1 MTNLVKVEMVGNKIW
16 VTVPASIPF
25 HWRKDV
31 CKSVRGAKWNPTKKV
46 WTYPLQWAVC
56 LEIREKIAKELGL
69 DLDIGPNLTKWAKI
83 EKERQQHIPSVRSLE
98 RVPLPRM
105 EKSHPKLF
113 NAVNNRPFQT
123 VGIAFTAHN
132 RACLIGDEPGLGKT
146 LQAIGAVI
154 EADLR
159 GMILIVAPKTAGL
172 VTWPHELAM
181 WAPGETVVNLAGLS
195 KLSPREKTRTEVI
208 YAKGNDGEWERDSY
222 TGQRIIEKTITHT
235 EMSPR
240 EAYVSQKLFPKSTF
254 GKMPSKRTWV
264 ITSPYWVRAKAE
276 VDEKNNYQRDENG
289 DKIIKTALPEIF
301 EKEWAAVIVDESHE
315 MLIANTANK
324 KKWTQ
329 TRTGM
334 SLLPIQD
341 QGIKLAMSGTPTRG
355 KNQNFWGTL
364 NWLRP
369 DLYSSYWKWAEKWFS
384 MFEDEAGNREMGSVA
399 NAQAFYDELA
409 EVMIRRTK
417 GEVAADLPAKL
428 YGGTPLNPDD
438 EHSPV
443 GVWLEMDGKQKSSYQ
458 EMVKNGAVDL
468 QGGSLIANGILS
480 EWMRLKQLSSANAYY
495 QGEELIPNPKES
507 NKFEWLVEFLD
518 ERGISGKPFGD
529 SKVVVA
535 SQFAKLVNSYAAELV
550 SMGIPVHVLT
560 GGTKPQDR
568 IRMQAEWQAEGGPRV
583 FLLSTKAGGVSLTL
597 DAADDVVI
605 LDETW
610 IPDDQLQVEDRA
622 HRISRPDHQVSIWY
636 VRTLDSIEEAIAAV
650 TGGREAD
657 MRLVMDATRGV
668 DIRKKIWDY
677 TKEKANV

>member
-46 WTYPLQWAVC
+46 WTYPLQWSVC

-83 EKERQQHIPSVRSLE
+83 EKERQQHIPSVMSLE
-98 RVPLPRM
+98 RVPLPTLER
-105 EKSHPKLF
+105 EQPHLF
-113 NAVNNRPFQT
+113 EAVNNRPFQT

-132 RACLIGDEPGLGKT
+132 RASLIGDEPGLGKT
-146 LQAIGAVI
+146 LQAIGAVV

-159 GMILIVAPKTAGL
+159 GMVLIVAPKTAGL
-172 VTWPHELAM
+172 VTWPHELAR
-181 WAPGETVVNLAGLS
+181 WVPGETVVDMAGL
-195 KLSPREKTRTEVI
+195 
-208 YAKGNDGEWERDSY
+208 AKIPPAKR
-222 TGQRIIEKTITHT
+222 Q
-235 EMSPR
+235 
-240 EAYVSQKLFPKSTF
+240 AYIDQKLNPKSTF
-254 GKMPSKRTWV
+254 GKMPTKRTWV
-264 ITSPYWVRAKAE
+264 ITSPHWVRAKAE
-276 VDEKNNYQRDENG
+276 VDEKNNYLRDQNG
-289 DKIIKTALPEIF
+289 EKIIKTAIPELF
-301 EKEWAAVIVDESHE
+301 VKEWAAVIVDESHE
-315 MLIANTANK
+315 MLIATTANK

-334 SLLPIQD
+334 SLLNLQD
-341 QGIKLAMSGTPTRG
+341 VGIKMAMSGTPTRG

-369 DLYSSYWKWAEKWFS
+369 DLYSSYYKWSEKWFDV
-384 MFEDEAGNREMGSVA
+384 FEDENGSRDIGSVRKA
-399 NAQAFYDELA
+399 DPFYLELA

-428 YGGTPLNPDD
+428 YGGTPLDPAD
-438 EHSPV
+438 ENSPV
-443 GVWLEMDGKQKSSYQ
+443 GVWLPMEGKQRLAY
-458 EMVKNGAVDL
+458 EAMVKNGAVDL
-468 QGGSLIANGILS
+468 KGGSLIANGVLS
-480 EWMRLKQLSSANAYY
+480 EWMRLKQLSSAHAYFD
-495 QGEELIPNPKES
+495 GEDLTPDPKES
-507 NKFEWLVEFLD
+507 NKFEWLVEFLND
-518 ERGISGKPFGD
+518 RGISAKPFGD

-535 SQFAKLVNSYAAELV
+535 SQFARLVNSFASELV

-560 GGTKPQDR
+560 GASKPQDR

-636 VRTLDSIEEAIAAV
+636 IRTLGSIEEAIAAV
-650 TGGREAD
+650 TSGREAD

-677 TKEKANV
+677 TKEKANA